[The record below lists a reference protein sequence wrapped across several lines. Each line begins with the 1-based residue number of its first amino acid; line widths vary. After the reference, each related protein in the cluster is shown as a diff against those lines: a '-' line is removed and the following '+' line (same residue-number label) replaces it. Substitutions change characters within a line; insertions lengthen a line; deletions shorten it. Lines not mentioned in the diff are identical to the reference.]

1 VACRIDFNRTSRSN
15 QTPVTFGCGPSAVS
29 KGKGQS
35 VPERACLEQ
44 RRRVGTRAPH
54 TGLPSI
60 DRELSDCL
68 PMRAPSPGPKS
79 CSLRGELHCGP
90 KVLCGSCCDVVTD
103 TQRVAVQTPHLPSS
117 GSGLAEA
124 SRPSFNGLSTLGY
137 HSLIDP
143 NRPQRTEF
151 IRMRKP
157 HLEPLRRDHIRTKL
171 PVRPSTQ
178 LAQLPTIALAARPA
192 GTRRN
197 NRNRTVGKRS
207 FP

>member
-1 VACRIDFNRTSRSN
+1 MTWRFDFNRTSRSN
-15 QTPVTFGCGPSAVS
+15 QTPVTFGCGPFAVS
-29 KGKGQS
+29 KGKEQS
-35 VPERACLEQ
+35 VSKRACLDQ
-44 RRRVGTRAPH
+44 RRRVRTRVPH

-68 PMRAPSPGPKS
+68 PKRAPSPGPKS
-79 CSLRGELHCGP
+79 CSPSGELHCGP
-90 KVLCGSCCDVVTD
+90 KVLCGSCCDVVTG
-103 TQRVAVQTPHLPSS
+103 TQRVAVQTSHLPSS

-124 SRPSFNGLSTLGY
+124 SRPSFNGLSTLSY

-151 IRMRKP
+151 IRMRNA

-171 PVRPSTQ
+171 PVRPSMQ
-178 LAQLPTIALAARPA
+178 LAQLPTMALAARPA

-197 NRNRTVGKRS
+197 NRNRTMGK
-207 FP
+207 

>member
-1 VACRIDFNRTSRSN
+1 MACRIDFNRTSRSN

-35 VPERACLEQ
+35 VPEHACLNQ
-44 RRRVGTRAPH
+44 RRRVGTRVPH

-68 PMRAPSPGPKS
+68 PKRAPSPGPKS

-151 IRMRKP
+151 IRMRIP
-157 HLEPLRRDHIRTKL
+157 RT
-171 PVRPSTQ
+171 
-178 LAQLPTIALAARPA
+178 
-192 GTRRN
+192 
-197 NRNRTVGKRS
+197 
-207 FP
+207 